1 MNNAPLVYT
10 GAEVSRFANIA
21 MIGAIIPK
29 TLFAVA
35 VSALPVPRSFVG
47 KTSGWMFFRQ
57 MVIRRG

>member
-47 KTSGWMFFRQ
+47 KTSGWMFF
-57 MVIRRG
+57 